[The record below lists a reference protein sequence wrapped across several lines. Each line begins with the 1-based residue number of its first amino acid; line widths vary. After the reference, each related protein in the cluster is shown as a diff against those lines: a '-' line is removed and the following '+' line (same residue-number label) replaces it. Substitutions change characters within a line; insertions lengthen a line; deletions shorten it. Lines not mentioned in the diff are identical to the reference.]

1 MIQMQSLLKIAD
13 NSGARSVMCIKVLG
27 GSKRRYA
34 NIGDVIKV
42 AVREAIPTGKV
53 KKGQVVDALIVR
65 SKKGV
70 RRRDGSLIKFD
81 EAMKQTIEMASAGK
95 DLGKKGTLR
104 EILKSKNKGI
114 VTGINMV
121 KKHTKPNPEMGIT
134 GGVVE
139 QEAAISLSN
148 LAIWNPKKK
157 SKDKI
162 AYSTSKDGKKIRLY
176 KSDGAEIK

>member
-1 MIQMQSLLKIAD
+1 MNKGIFQTKL
-13 NSGARSVMCIKVLG
+13 RT
-27 GSKRRYA
+27 
-34 NIGDVIKV
+34 GDEVIV
-42 AVREAIPTGKV
+42 I
-53 KKGQVVDALIVR
+53 
-65 SKKGV
+65 S
-70 RRRDGSLIKFD
+70 
-81 EAMKQTIEMASAGK
+81 GK

-162 AYSTSKDGKKIRLY
+162 AYSTSKEGKKIRLY
-176 KSDGAEIK
+176 KSCLLYTSPSPRDLVISRMPSSA

>member
-1 MIQMQSLLKIAD
+1 MNKSIFQTKL
-13 NSGARSVMCIKVLG
+13 RT
-27 GSKRRYA
+27 
-34 NIGDVIKV
+34 GDEVIV
-42 AVREAIPTGKV
+42 I
-53 KKGQVVDALIVR
+53 
-65 SKKGV
+65 S
-70 RRRDGSLIKFD
+70 
-81 EAMKQTIEMASAGK
+81 GK

-162 AYSTSKDGKKIRLY
+162 AYSTNKDGKKIRLY